1 MTALA
6 VEWSYPDAR
15 LMPSLELLGFEEPA
29 DAKRQLPDLASAG
42 VCEPGELRAWRMIAG
57 RLDAA
62 VRAKRERADKQDRK
76 S

>member
-6 VEWSYPDAR
+6 VEQSYPNAR
-15 LMPSLELLGFEEPA
+15 LMPSLELLSFEEPA
-29 DAKRQLPDLASAG
+29 NAKRQLRDLANAG
-42 VCEPGELRAWRMIAG
+42 VCEPSELRTLWTIAD

-62 VRAKRERADKQDRK
+62 VRAKRERADKQGRK